1 MKTSRILL
9 LALIAITSGG
19 CASHAVTHRDDPMA
33 ATSQDV
39 FAGRSVPAA
48 QPVALTEERN
58 RSDQDDDAR
67 AARPIV
73 PDPWERFNRKVHGF
87 NNVADEC
94 VLRPI
99 ATGYDKIMP
108 APVKASVSR
117 FFVNLGMPVT
127 AANQALQGRPGDAV
141 QSLGRF
147 ALNTTVGIAGVFDP
161 ASRIG
166 MPLHDDEDFG
176 QTLATWGWRDS
187 RYVVVPLLGPRT
199 LRDTVAIVG
208 DQPLAPIGQIQ
219 DSGVAG
225 GLQLLEVVDGR
236 VGMLPF
242 DTLRREAIDDY
253 LFVRAAWV
261 QRRKRKIG
269 QESSGTDE

>member
-1 MKTSRILL
+1 MKTSRNLL
-9 LALIAITSGG
+9 LALIVLTSGG
-19 CASHAVTHRDDPMA
+19 CASHAVTHHDEPMA
-33 ATSQDV
+33 AVSQDV
-39 FAGRSVPAA
+39 PSSGPITAA
-48 QPVALTEERN
+48 QTVTLSEERS
-58 RSDQDDDAR
+58 RGDQDDDAR
-67 AARPIV
+67 TARPIV

-87 NNVADEC
+87 NNVADEY

-108 APVKASVSR
+108 APVKAGVSR

-147 ALNTTVGIAGVFDP
+147 AVNTTVGIAGMFDP
-161 ASRIG
+161 ASRMG

-176 QTLATWGWRDS
+176 QTLATWGWCDS

-199 LRDTVAIVG
+199 LRDTIAIVG

-219 DSGVAG
+219 NGRVAG
-225 GLQLLEVVDGR
+225 GLQLLEVIDGR
-236 VGMLPF
+236 TGMLPL
-242 DTLRREAIDDY
+242 DEIRREALDDY
-253 LFVRAAWV
+253 LFVRAAWM
-261 QRRKRKIG
+261 QRRNQKIN
-269 QESSGTDE
+269 EASLAREE